1 MHINE
6 INMKNRVYNYYFDN
20 LVTAKKKRKEKEAK
34 NIFINYSMRKTI
46 MDQPFIL
53 LHMFTK
59 S

>member
-20 LVTAKKKRKEKEAK
+20 LVTAREKKEIVAK
-34 NIFINYSMRKTI
+34 NILINYSMRKTI

-53 LHMFTK
+53 LDMFKK